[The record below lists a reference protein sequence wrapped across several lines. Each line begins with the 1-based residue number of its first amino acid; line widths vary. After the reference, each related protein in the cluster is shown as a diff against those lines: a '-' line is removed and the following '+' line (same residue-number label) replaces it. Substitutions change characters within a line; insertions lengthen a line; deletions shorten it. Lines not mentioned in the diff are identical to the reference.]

1 MTGPTS
7 SKNGRCTIVDGVFC
21 VTGGL
26 AEPPV
31 LIAGLLP
38 DVSTAEEACIAE
50 TSSST
55 CVRDWDVAS
64 EIDIE
69 CPIIVRVVP
78 GKQKI
83 TCGIKTDSPA
93 EVQVLCPPTKGRRTI
108 QK

>member
-7 SKNGRCTIVDGVFC
+7 SKNGRCTIVDGFFG

-31 LIAGLLP
+31 LIAGLVP

-50 TSSST
+50 MSSST
-55 CVRDWDVAS
+55 SVRDWEVAS

-78 GKQKI
+78 GKQKV
-83 TCGIKTDSPA
+83 TCGIKTDYPV
-93 EVQVLCPPTKGRRTI
+93 EVQVLCPPTKGRRAL